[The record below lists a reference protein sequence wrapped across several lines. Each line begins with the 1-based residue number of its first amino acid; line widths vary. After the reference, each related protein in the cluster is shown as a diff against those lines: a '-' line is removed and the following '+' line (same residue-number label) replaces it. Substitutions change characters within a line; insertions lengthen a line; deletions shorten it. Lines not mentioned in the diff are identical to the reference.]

1 MCPNVQPG
9 AVHGRATSWPGN
21 GLWERTNRS
30 TRLGEWHSSSCSYIC
45 STVSGFAGTSR
56 KAFSREHA
64 HHPEL
69 ATCSQCRSADTSNTM
84 KTLGRMSTDSPFS
97 QGLHVIISD
106 WIASLIVPR
115 LGPNKR
121 VEPARSSEQLPRPNT
136 RRCCADLDRHG
147 LRMAIVL
154 NCCVPNP
161 VASREMTIGSSA
173 APRRLRK
180 TKAAAYLLGRV
191 PCAAAS

>member
-1 MCPNVQPG
+1 M
-9 AVHGRATSWPGN
+9 
-21 GLWERTNRS
+21 
-30 TRLGEWHSSSCSYIC
+30 
-45 STVSGFAGTSR
+45 R
-56 KAFSREHA
+56 KALRREHV

-69 ATCSQCRSADTSNTM
+69 AICSQCRSADTSNTM

-136 RRCCADLDRHG
+136 RRCCADLDRYG

-154 NCCVPNP
+154 SCCVPYP

-173 APRRLRK
+173 APPAKNESGGISPWPGSWCSSWLSIISNDLNASRPFSMDCTPHLASMRRTRSSSLFRGG
-180 TKAAAYLLGRV
+180 AILGT
-191 PCAAAS
+191 